1 MSLKDTVTNLGRKTW
16 AMPLGV
22 FVALLMILISELAYF
37 GAVSQMDRLD
47 TLGRARMELL
57 RLMARVTDAES
68 GQRGYL
74 ITHRPEY
81 LDPYRFAA
89 EDASQGLSSL
99 QRMYAQVGA
108 EDAEHRSK
116 EIAGAVSAKLS
127 ELQEV
132 LKLYE
137 TGRESAGRELMMTD
151 IGRDQMEQIRR
162 RSAELLADENRRIA
176 LGTGQV
182 YDTLM
187 LSRIGVAGMT
197 LLSLIVFVLF
207 VRKSRALDVQRAEQ
221 AQEVRAERDRLE
233 VEVTRRT
240 AELTQLARHLQTAR
254 EDERARLARD
264 LHDELG
270 ALLTAAKLDVARL
283 RPKLQAGA
291 PELMQRLNHLTETLN
306 SGIALK
312 RRIIEDLRPSTLD
325 QLGLVPALEILCRE
339 TSERLGVPI
348 AVELDPAVDL
358 VPSAQLTAF
367 RLVQEALTN
376 TAKYAQATE
385 VAVSLKREYAQALVT
400 VTDNGQGFDPSRLAL
415 GSHGLLGM
423 RFRVEAERGQ
433 LQLRSVPGQGTE
445 VCAWLPLKRDEPDI
459 PRIDFPIPG
468 MTPPPGAA
476 GAAGAAPSPS
486 PAPAPGTLGEGGLPP
501 AGGGL

>member
-1 MSLKDTVTNLGRKTW
+1 MSLKDTVTNLGRQTW
-16 AMPLGV
+16 ALPLGV
-22 FVALLMILISELAYF
+22 FVALLMVLISELAYF

-47 TLGRARMELL
+47 TLGRARMELV
-57 RLMARVTDAES
+57 RLLARVTDAES
-68 GQRGYL
+68 GQRGFL
-74 ITHRPEY
+74 ITGRQEY

-89 EDASQGLSSL
+89 EDAAQGLNAL

-108 EDAEHRSK
+108 ADAEHRSQ
-116 EIAGAVSAKLS
+116 EIAKAVSGKLS

-132 LKLYE
+132 LKLYQN
-137 TGRESAGRELMMTD
+137 GRQQAGQELMMTD

-176 LGTGQV
+176 LGTSQV

-187 LSRIGVAGMT
+187 LSRIGVTAMT
-197 LLSLIVFVLF
+197 LISLVVFYLF
-207 VRKSRALDVQRAEQ
+207 VRKSRAMDEQ
-221 AQEVRAERDRLE
+221 HEERQQEMRAERDRLE
-233 VEVTRRT
+233 VEVARRT

-291 PELMQRLNHLTETLN
+291 PELMQRLTHLTETLN

-348 AVELDPAVDL
+348 DCELENDIAL
-358 VPSAQLTAF
+358 SPSAQLTAF
-367 RLVQEALTN
+367 RLVQEGLTN
-376 TAKYAQATE
+376 MAKYAQASKAT
-385 VAVSLKREYAQALVT
+385 VVLRREFAQAFVS
-400 VTDNGQGFDPSRLAL
+400 VTDDGQGFDTTHKAL

-433 LQLRSVPGQGTE
+433 LQLHSVPGQGTE
-445 VCAWLPLKRDEPDI
+445 IRAWLPLQQEPATTAALDDI
-459 PRIDFPIPG
+459 PRIDFPI
-468 MTPPPGAA
+468 
-476 GAAGAAPSPS
+476 
-486 PAPAPGTLGEGGLPP
+486 
-501 AGGGL
+501 

>member
-16 AMPLGV
+16 ALPLGV
-22 FVALLMILISELAYF
+22 FVALLMVLISELAYF

-68 GQRGYL
+68 GQRGFL
-74 ITHRPEY
+74 ITGRPEY

-89 EDASQGLSSL
+89 EDASQGLNAL

-108 EDAEHRSK
+108 NDAERRSK
-116 EIAGAVSAKLS
+116 EIATAVGAKLS

-132 LKLYE
+132 LKLYQN
-137 TGRESAGRELMMTD
+137 GRADAGRELMMTD

-162 RSAELLADENRRIA
+162 RSAELLADENARIA

-187 LSRIGVAGMT
+187 LSRIGVSGMT
-197 LLSLIVFVLF
+197 LLSLLVFVLF
-207 VRKSRALDVQRAEQ
+207 VRKSRALDQQRAEQ
-221 AQEVRAERDRLE
+221 QEEMRAERDRLE
-233 VEVTRRT
+233 VEVQRRT

-270 ALLTAAKLDVARL
+270 ALLTAAKLDVARM
-283 RPKLQAGA
+283 RPKLQAEA
-291 PELMQRLNHLTETLN
+291 PDLMQRLNHLTETLN

-339 TSERLGVPI
+339 TAERLGVPI
-348 AVELDPAVDL
+348 QLELDPAVQL
-358 VPSAQLTAF
+358 PASAQLTAF

-376 TAKYAQATE
+376 MAKYAHATQAT
-385 VAVSLKREYAQALVT
+385 VSLKREYAQALVS
-400 VTDNGQGFDPSRLAL
+400 VSDNGQGFDPACMTL

-433 LQLRSVPGQGTE
+433 LQLRSAPGLGTE
-445 VCAWLPLKRDEPDI
+445 IRAWLPLKREERDEAEI

-468 MTPPPGAA
+468 VTP
-476 GAAGAAPSPS
+476 
-486 PAPAPGTLGEGGLPP
+486 GEGPAP

>member
-16 AMPLGV
+16 ALPLGL

-68 GQRGYL
+68 GQRGFL
-74 ITHRPEY
+74 ITGRAEY

-89 EDASQGLSSL
+89 EDASQGLNAL
-99 QRMYAQVGA
+99 QRMYGQVGA
-108 EDAEHRSK
+108 ADAQHRSK
-116 EIAGAVSAKLS
+116 EIATAVGAKLS

-137 TGRESAGRELMMTD
+137 SGRPEAGRELMMTD

-162 RSAELLADENRRIA
+162 RSAELLADENARIA
-176 LGTGQV
+176 MGTGQV

-187 LSRIGVAGMT
+187 LSRIGVSGMT
-197 LLSLIVFVLF
+197 LLSLLVFVLF
-207 VRKSRALDVQRAEQ
+207 LRKSRALDVQRAEQ
-221 AQEVRAERDRLE
+221 QEEMRAERDRLE
-233 VEVTRRT
+233 VEVGRRT

-270 ALLTAAKLDVARL
+270 ALLTAAKLDVARM
-283 RPKLQAGA
+283 RPKLQVEA
-291 PELMQRLNHLTETLN
+291 PDLMQRLSHLTETLN

-348 AVELDPAVDL
+348 ELALDPAVKL
-358 VPSAQLTAF
+358 PASAQLTAF

-376 TAKYAQATE
+376 MAKYAHATQAT
-385 VAVSLKREYAQALVT
+385 VTLKREYAQALVC
-400 VTDNGQGFDPSRLAL
+400 VTDNGQGFDPARMTM

-433 LQLRSVPGQGTE
+433 LQLHSAPGQGTE
-445 VCAWLPLKRDEPDI
+445 VRAWLPLKAEDRDEAEI
-459 PRIDFPIPG
+459 PRIDFPMPG
-468 MTPPPGAA
+468 IPPG
-476 GAAGAAPSPS
+476 P
-486 PAPAPGTLGEGGLPP
+486 
-501 AGGGL
+501 

>member
-1 MSLKDTVTNLGRKTW
+1 LKDTVTNLGRQTW
-16 AMPLGV
+16 ALPLGV
-22 FVALLMILISELAYF
+22 FVALLMVLISELAYF

-47 TLGRARMELL
+47 TLGRARMELV
-57 RLMARVTDAES
+57 RLLARVTDAES
-68 GQRGYL
+68 GQRGFL
-74 ITHRPEY
+74 ITGRQEY

-89 EDASQGLSSL
+89 EDAAQGLNAL

-108 EDAEHRSK
+108 ADAEHRSQ
-116 EIAGAVSAKLS
+116 EIAKAVSGKLS

-132 LKLYE
+132 LKLYQN
-137 TGRESAGRELMMTD
+137 GRQQAGQELMMTD

-176 LGTGQV
+176 LGTSQV

-187 LSRIGVAGMT
+187 LSRIGVTAMT
-197 LLSLIVFVLF
+197 LISLVVFYLF
-207 VRKSRALDVQRAEQ
+207 VRKSRAMDEQ
-221 AQEVRAERDRLE
+221 HEERQQEMRAERDRLE
-233 VEVTRRT
+233 VEVARRT

-291 PELMQRLNHLTETLN
+291 PELMQRLTHLTETLN

-348 AVELDPAVDL
+348 ACELEQDIAL
-358 VPSAQLTAF
+358 SPSAQLTAF
-367 RLVQEALTN
+367 RLVQEGLTN
-376 TAKYAQATE
+376 MAKYAQA
-385 VAVSLKREYAQALVT
+385 SQAT
-400 VTDNGQGFDPSRLAL
+400 VVL
-415 GSHGLLGM
+415 
-423 RFRVEAERGQ
+423 
-433 LQLRSVPGQGTE
+433 
-445 VCAWLPLKRDEPDI
+445 
-459 PRIDFPIPG
+459 
-468 MTPPPGAA
+468 
-476 GAAGAAPSPS
+476 
-486 PAPAPGTLGEGGLPP
+486 
-501 AGGGL
+501 

>member
-16 AMPLGV
+16 ALPLGV
-22 FVALLMILISELAYF
+22 FVALLMVLISELAYF

-68 GQRGYL
+68 GQRGFL
-74 ITHRPEY
+74 ITGRPEY

-89 EDASQGLSSL
+89 EDASQGLNAL

-108 EDAEHRSK
+108 NDAEHRSK
-116 EIAGAVSAKLS
+116 EIATAVGAKLS

-132 LKLYE
+132 LKLYQN
-137 TGRESAGRELMMTD
+137 GRADAGRELMMTD

-162 RSAELLADENRRIA
+162 RSAELLADENARIA
-176 LGTGQV
+176 MGTGQV

-187 LSRIGVAGMT
+187 LSRIGVTGMT
-197 LLSLIVFVLF
+197 VLSLLVFVLF
-207 VRKSRALDVQRAEQ
+207 VRKSRALDEQRAEQ
-221 AQEVRAERDRLE
+221 QEEMRAERDRLE
-233 VEVTRRT
+233 VEVRRRT
-240 AELTQLARHLQTAR
+240 SELTQLARHLQTAR

-270 ALLTAAKLDVARL
+270 ALLTAAKLDVARM
-283 RPKLQAGA
+283 RPKLQAEA
-291 PELMQRLNHLTETLN
+291 PDLMQRLNHLTETLN

-339 TSERLGVPI
+339 TAERLGVPI
-348 AVELDPAVDL
+348 ELALDPAVQL
-358 VPSAQLTAF
+358 PASAQLTAF

-376 TAKYAQATE
+376 MAKYAHATHAT
-385 VAVSLKREYAQALVT
+385 VALKREYAQAMVV
-400 VTDNGQGFDPSRLAL
+400 VTDNGQGFDPERMTL

-433 LQLRSVPGQGTE
+433 LQLRSAPGQGTE
-445 VCAWLPLKRDEPDI
+445 VRAWLPLKREERDEAEI

-468 MTPPPGAA
+468 VTP
-476 GAAGAAPSPS
+476 
-486 PAPAPGTLGEGGLPP
+486 GEGPAP

>member
-74 ITHRPEY
+74 ITRRPEY

-89 EDASQGLSSL
+89 EDASQGLDAL
-99 QRMYAQVGA
+99 ERMYAQVNA
-108 EDAEHRSK
+108 PDAQRRSK
-116 EIAGAVSAKLS
+116 EIATAVSAKLS

-137 TGRESAGRELMMTD
+137 GGRESAGRELMMTD

-197 LLSLIVFVLF
+197 LLSLIVFMLF
-207 VRKSRALDVQRAEQ
+207 VRKSRALDEQRFEQ

-233 VEVTRRT
+233 VEVARRT

-283 RPKLQAGA
+283 RPKLQAEA
-291 PELMQRLNHLTETLN
+291 PDLMQRLNHLTETLN

-339 TSERLGVPI
+339 SSERLGVPI
-348 AVELDPAVDL
+348 RVTLDPAVEL
-358 VPSAQLTAF
+358 PPSAQLTAF

-376 TAKYAQATE
+376 MAKYAQATE
-385 VAVSLKREYAQALVT
+385 VSVSLEREYAQAMVT
-400 VTDNGQGFDPSRLAL
+400 VTDNGQGFDPERLAL

-433 LQLRSVPGQGTE
+433 LRLRSAPGQGTE
-445 VCAWLPLKRDEPDI
+445 VRAWLPLKREARDEAEI
-459 PRIDFPIPG
+459 PRIDFPMPG
-468 MTPPPGAA
+468 QPGLAAQPGAA
-476 GAAGAAPSPS
+476 GATGPTGGGA
-486 PAPAPGTLGEGGLPP
+486 PP
-501 AGGGL
+501 VGGGL

>member
-16 AMPLGV
+16 ALPLGV

-74 ITHRPEY
+74 ITRRPEY
-81 LDPYRFAA
+81 LDPYRFAS
-89 EDASQGLSSL
+89 EDASQGLSAL

-108 EDAEHRSK
+108 QDAELRSK

-137 TGRESAGRELMMTD
+137 SGRESAGRELMMTD

-187 LSRIGVAGMT
+187 LSRIGVSGMT
-197 LLSLIVFVLF
+197 LLTLIVFVLF
-207 VRKSRALDVQRAEQ
+207 VRKSRALDEQRSEQ
-221 AQEVRAERDRLE
+221 ALEVSAERDRLE
-233 VEVTRRT
+233 VEVARRT

-283 RPKLQAGA
+283 RPKLQAEA
-291 PELMQRLNHLTETLN
+291 PDLMQRLNHLTETLN

-348 AVELDPAVDL
+348 ALELDPAVEL

-376 TAKYAQATE
+376 TAKYAHASE
-385 VAVSLKREYAQALVT
+385 VTVSLKREYAQALVT
-400 VTDNGQGFDPSRLAL
+400 VADNGHGFDPERLSL

-433 LQLRSVPGQGTE
+433 LQLRSAPGQGTE
-445 VCAWLPLKRDEPDI
+445 VRAWLPLKRDERAEPEI

-468 MTPPPGAA
+468 MGGVGGTPGA
-476 GAAGAAPSPS
+476 S
-486 PAPAPGTLGEGGLPP
+486 PAPGAGPGAVGEGGQPP

>member
-16 AMPLGV
+16 ALPLGV

-74 ITHRPEY
+74 ITGRPEY

-89 EDASQGLSSL
+89 EDASQGLSAL

-108 EDAEHRSK
+108 RDAQRRSD
-116 EIAGAVSAKLS
+116 EIAAAVGAKLS

-132 LKLYE
+132 LKLYQS
-137 TGRESAGRELMMTD
+137 GRADAGRELMMTD

-187 LSRIGVAGMT
+187 LSRIGVTGMS

-207 VRKSRALDVQRAEQ
+207 VRKSRALDDQRAAQQ
-221 AQEVRAERDRLE
+221 AEVRAERDRLE
-233 VEVTRRT
+233 VEVRRRT

-270 ALLTAAKLDVARL
+270 ALLTAAKLDVARM
-283 RPKLQAGA
+283 RPKLQVEA
-291 PELMQRLNHLTETLN
+291 PDLMQRLNHLTETLN

-339 TSERLGVPI
+339 TSERLGVPV
-348 AVELDPAVDL
+348 AMSLDADVQLP
-358 VPSAQLTAF
+358 PSAQLTAF

-376 TAKYAQATE
+376 MAKYAHATQAT
-385 VAVSLKREYAQALVT
+385 VSLKREYAQALIT
-400 VTDNGQGFDPSRLAL
+400 VTDNGQGFDPERLAL

-433 LQLRSVPGQGTE
+433 LRLHSAPGQGTE
-445 VCAWLPLKRDEPDI
+445 VLAWLPLKRDESEI
-459 PRIDFPIPG
+459 PRIDFPIG
-468 MTPPPGAA
+468 GASPSIDLNA
-476 GAAGAAPSPS
+476 GASTDAHPNPGSKGDS
-486 PAPAPGTLGEGGLPP
+486 GPAPV
-501 AGGGL
+501 GGGL